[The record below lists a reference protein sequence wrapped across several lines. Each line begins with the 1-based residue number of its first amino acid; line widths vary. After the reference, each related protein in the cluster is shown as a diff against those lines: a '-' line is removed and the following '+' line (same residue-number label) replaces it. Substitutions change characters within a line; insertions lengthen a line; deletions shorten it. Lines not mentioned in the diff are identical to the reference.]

1 MAYNSNRIEGSQLTE
16 KQTRMIFETNTID
29 VGEGLLIDDLL
40 ETVHHFQAI
49 DYVIDV
55 AEMELTDQIIKH
67 LHYIFKHDT
76 AASKFSWFS
85 DRKR

>member
-1 MAYNSNRIEGSQLTE
+1 MAYNSNRIEGSRLTE

-29 VGEGLLIDDLL
+29 VGEGLLVDNIL
-40 ETVHHFQAI
+40 ETVHHFQAV

-67 LHYIFKHDT
+67 LHYILKHDT
-76 AASKFSWFS
+76 AAGYVG
-85 DRKR
+85 D